1 MEVVIPGGRSRWIKI
16 GLGNRRQSLDQ
27 FMPHGPG
34 PPQRPHIPPEAEG
47 ADALPDSLP
56 TAKTLKVRAV
66 CFDPQCGQT
75 TPAVLDIDLISRS
88 NDFLQDL
95 QLYS

>member
-1 MEVVIPGGRSRWIKI
+1 
-16 GLGNRRQSLDQ
+16 
-27 FMPHGPG
+27 MPHGPG

-47 ADALPDSLP
+47 IDSLLDALPDSLP
-56 TAKTLKVRAV
+56 TAKTLMVRAV
-66 CFDPQCGQT
+66 CLELQCGQT